1 MYYKQLSGRSEMFV
15 TQRQL
20 RKNNKEM
27 SLVCWVHL
35 SVKHMEKY
43 AQIYQIKGSLKQN
56 IFQ

>member
-1 MYYKQLSGRSEMFV
+1 MFV

-27 SLVCWVHL
+27 SLVCGVHL
-35 SVKHMEKY
+35 SVKHTEKY
-43 AQIYQIKGSLKQN
+43 AQIHQIKGSLKQN

>member
-43 AQIYQIKGSLKQN
+43 AQIHQIKGSLKQN